1 MQVHATDPAYVASDD
16 SHARFRAAALV
27 SVMFVAALAF
37 VHVIS
42 WALGLDLQRF
52 GVHPRDRRRP
62 GRHRRRAML
71 HGDVGPS
78 RVERTPVADRGTRS
92 CICLPIRSRTVLR
105 RSTSAPASWC
115 GCSAATRFTS
125 ARAASYT
132 ASSRTSSSA
141 ASCARPGAR
150 GRRRF
155 SSRSSYGRWCG
166 GVLPIKHGVSWETH
180 LAAAA
185 IGVVLA
191 IALRPPRHPAAQ
203 GSYSWEV
210 ETEPAE
216 EQGEELTSA
225 ADSPRA
231 AG

>member
-52 GVHPRDRRRP
+52 GVHPRDVA
-62 GRHRRRAML
+62 GLAGHRRRAAAAWRR
-71 HGDVGPS
+71 GAS
-78 RVERTPVADRGTRS
+78 RVERAPVADRGHGAAVSVSRFVAHRVAGGVPRPRNRRVAVRPRLDSHRRERTRV
-92 CICLPIRSRTVLR
+92 RHRRVRLR
-105 RSTSAPASWC
+105 RRHPAPRPARVGGVDSRRVLLR
-115 GCSAATRFTS
+115 GDGVGRAADQ
-125 ARAASYT
+125 ARACRGK
-132 ASSRTSSSA
+132 RTS
-141 ASCARPGAR
+141 
-150 GRRRF
+150 RRRRSAS
-155 SSRSSYGRWCG
+155 SSRSPC
-166 GVLPIKHGVSWETH
+166 
-180 LAAAA
+180 AAATFRRA
-185 IGVVLA
+185 SV
-191 IALRPPRHPAAQ
+191 
-203 GSYSWEV
+203 YSWEV